1 MLNDGRI
8 SRSPFVGR
16 QGELQVFDDL
26 WATQRAELVILYGR
40 RRVGKTRMLTHWLKA
55 RQPRAIFWVAEPT
68 SSQDQLRSFSQ
79 TVYNFENP
87 ASPALEAFSYA
98 SWRQA
103 FEQLARLA
111 QGQRLA
117 VFIDEF
123 TYLLEIEPGLA
134 GMLQN
139 LWDHLLGQ
147 SNLLLCLTGSHLGM
161 MVRHVLSYQAPLY
174 GRAGAVLKLEPLPF
188 SATARFFPR
197 YDPAERV
204 TLYGMLG
211 GIPAYWERF
220 DPELDLEENM
230 RRQFLS
236 MPYLLHDEPR
246 LLLQDFLSDPHNY
259 VAILRAIAHNHR
271 TPKEIGA
278 FTGLDAKHVPAYI
291 SKLVETGFVE
301 RRLPVTAGPKSR
313 LGRHHITDPFL
324 RFYYRFLA
332 QRQRQLA
339 LGVQDQALAE
349 IQRHLPDF
357 IGTHTWEELCRDWLL
372 LAGSQGRLP
381 FLPDQVGC
389 LWARDLQIDV
399 AGFNPMEKTLILG
412 ECKWTAEH
420 AGREV
425 LERLVERTEQALPGP
440 GRWRVYYLGFSRSG
454 WSRAAPALAKELAG
468 SFENWDVAGAELL
481 DLSQIARDLTQW
493 TE

>member
-1 MLNDGRI
+1 MLNAEPF
-8 SRSPFVGR
+8 SRAPFVGR
-16 QGELQVFDDL
+16 QAELQVLDDL
-26 WATQRAELVILYGR
+26 WRSGKAELLILYGR
-40 RRVGKTRMLTHWLKA
+40 RRVGKTRLLTHWL
-55 RQPRAIFWVAEPT
+55 RSSQPRAVFWVAEPT
-68 SSQDQLRSFSQ
+68 SSAEQLRAFSQ
-79 TVYNFENP
+79 TLYNFENP
-87 ASPALEAFSYA
+87 ASPAPEAFSYA

-111 QGQRLA
+111 QTERLA
-117 VFIDEF
+117 VVIDEF

-161 MVRHVLSYQAPLY
+161 MARNVLSYQAPLY
-174 GRAGAVLKLEPLPF
+174 GRASAILRLEPLPF
-188 SATARFFPR
+188 GATTRFFPG
-197 YDPAERV
+197 YNTADRV

-220 DPELDLEENM
+220 DPALDLEENM

-236 MPYLLHDEPR
+236 TPHLLHDEPR

-271 TPKEIGA
+271 TPKEVAA

-291 SKLVETGFVE
+291 SRLVETGFVE
-301 RRLPVTAGPKSR
+301 RRLPVTAGSKSR
-313 LGRHHITDPFL
+313 LGRHYISDPFL

-372 LAGSQGRLP
+372 LAAAHGRLP
-381 FLPDQVGC
+381 FLPDQVGS
-389 LWARDLQIDV
+389 LWTRDLQIDV
-399 AGFNPMEKTLILG
+399 VGYNPMEKTLILG
-412 ECKWTAEH
+412 ECKWTAQPS
-420 AGREV
+420 GRGV
-425 LERLVERTEQALPGP
+425 LEGLVDKTAQALPGP
-440 GRWRVYYLGFSRSG
+440 GRWRIFYLGFSRSG
-454 WSRAAPALAKELAG
+454 WSRAAPDLVAELPQRTG
-468 SFENWDVAGAELL
+468 GWDIAGAELL
-481 DLSQIARDLTQW
+481 DLDQVARDLTEW
-493 TE
+493 TA